1 MDEDDILAE
10 IYRKKI
16 KVEEDPQK
24 TEQIKRIIREEIWP
38 ETKFSDMKVIEDI
51 NLNEEG
57 TLLDIILTSLNEEG
71 MCKVDKLK
79 FWNRYGRMVPEVL
92 KIDKA
97 SASENLKLAVLKGME
112 AFVTF
117 VISIKN
123 DYDLSVF

>member
-123 DYDLSVF
+123 YYHLSVF